1 MDRDRVEGL
10 LRAAGESGRPL
21 HWGRL
26 SHSGLAQLLADGLDL
41 AILPIGAV
49 EQHGPH
55 LPTETDVAIAEAVA
69 GWASARTGV
78 PVLPTLAYGNS
89 LGHTDAWPG
98 TLSLSPTT
106 MITIVRELGDWYLRS
121 GGRRLL
127 VLNAHFGNDAP
138 VRCAVD
144 HLRTEHG
151 GRLLVG
157 LWNTWTLSARARA
170 AYLQDGDDIH
180 ANRAETSLMLA
191 LDPDAVGDA
200 GAADDPDRTA
210 GLAFCHPVARTS
222 TNGVTGRPSEASAAE
237 GAVLLRAI
245 GDDFAAIVET
255 ARTEAPPLARAWR

>member
-1 MDRDRVEGL
+1 MDRDRVESL
-10 LRAAGESGRPL
+10 LHAAGEAAQPL
-21 HWGRL
+21 RWGRL
-26 SHSGLAQLLADGLDL
+26 SQSGIARLLADGLDL
-41 AILPIGAV
+41 AILPFGAV

-69 GWASARTGV
+69 LWASARTGV
-78 PVLPTLAYGNS
+78 PVPPTVAYGNS

-98 TLSLSPTT
+98 TLSLSP
-106 MITIVRELGDWYLRS
+106 ITLITVVRELGDWFVRS

-127 VLNAHFGNDAP
+127 PRNAHFGNDAP

-144 HLRTEHG
+144 HLRTEYG

-191 LDPDAVGDA
+191 LDPEAVGDA
-200 GAADDPDRTA
+200 VEADDPDRTA
-210 GLAFCHPVARTS
+210 GL
-222 TNGVTGRPSEASAAE
+222 
-237 GAVLLRAI
+237 VL
-245 GDDFAAIVET
+245 
-255 ARTEAPPLARAWR
+255 